1 MRGLDALA
9 ATCAPQKSETDNAG
23 APIAALSEE
32 QCKQIATMVI
42 EQLQGG
48 QQPKT
53 EPETPEEDPADG
65 DEKGVIDDVES
76 ES

>member
-9 ATCAPQKSETDNAG
+9 AACAPQKSETGNAG

-48 QQPKT
+48 QQQKT
-53 EPETPEEDPADG
+53 EPETPEDPDDG
-65 DEKGVIDDVES
+65 DEKGENENAES

>member
-9 ATCAPQKSETDNAG
+9 AACAPQKSETGNAG
-23 APIAALSEE
+23 TPIAALSEE

-48 QQPKT
+48 QQQKT
-53 EPETPEEDPADG
+53 EPETPEDVDDG
-65 DEKGVIDDVES
+65 DEKGENENAES

>member
-9 ATCAPQKSETDNAG
+9 AACAPQKSETGNAG

-53 EPETPEEDPADG
+53 EPETPETEESGDG
-65 DEKGVIDDVES
+65 NGEGENEDVES
-76 ES
+76 

>member
-9 ATCAPQKSETDNAG
+9 AACAPQKSETGNA
-23 APIAALSEE
+23 APAIAALSEE

-53 EPETPEEDPADG
+53 EPETPEDPDDG
-65 DEKGVIDDVES
+65 DEKGENENAES